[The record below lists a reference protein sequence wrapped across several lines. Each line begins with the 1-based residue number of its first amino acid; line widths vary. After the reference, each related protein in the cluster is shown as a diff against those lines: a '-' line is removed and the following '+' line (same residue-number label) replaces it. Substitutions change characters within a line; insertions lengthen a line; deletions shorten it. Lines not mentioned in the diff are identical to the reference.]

1 MTTRREAIARYFE
14 RQYDTREGTVEENVR
29 ELFSDDLVFHL
40 TGDKSIGIDDF
51 ITLCDLMRRTR
62 HGDKVLVT
70 DVREEDDVVSFV
82 LYLVGRD
89 PVTGHEAAVS
99 TPTHYRFSG
108 DEVVEIWQEDPAGVE
123 NAVRAAGIRVGRG

>member
-1 MTTRREAIARYFE
+1 MTTRRDAIARYFE
-14 RQYDTREGTVEENVR
+14 RQYDTRVGTVEENVR

-40 TGDKSIGIDDF
+40 TGDKSIGIEDF

-62 HGDKVLVT
+62 YDDKALVT
-70 DVREEDDVVSFV
+70 SFSEDGDVVSFV
-82 LYLVGRD
+82 LYLVGVD

-108 DEVVEIWQEDPAGVE
+108 DRVVEIWQEDPAGVE
-123 NAVRAAGIRVGRG
+123 NAVRAAGIHVG

>member
-1 MTTRREAIARYFE
+1 MTTRREAITRYFE
-14 RQYDTREGTVEENVR
+14 RQYDTREGTVEDNVR

-62 HGDKVLVT
+62 HGDKVLVS
-70 DVREEDDVVSFV
+70 DVDEEGDVVSFV

-89 PVTGHEAAVS
+89 PVTGHDAAVS

-108 DEVVEIWQEDPAGVE
+108 DEVVEIWQEDPAGIE
-123 NAVRAAGIRVGRG
+123 NAVRAAGIHVG

>member
-1 MTTRREAIARYFE
+1 MTSRREAIARYFE
-14 RQYDTREGTVEENVR
+14 RQYDTRLGTVEENVK

-40 TGDKSIGIDDF
+40 TGDKSIGIGDF

-62 HGDKVLVT
+62 HDDKALVT
-70 DVREEDDVVSFV
+70 SFSEDGDVVSFV
-82 LYLVGRD
+82 LYLVGVD

-108 DEVVEIWQEDPAGVE
+108 DKVVEIWQEDPAGVE
-123 NAVRAAGIRVGRG
+123 NAVRAAGIHVG